1 MTAITGSALPARRH
15 KTVRPRQSWAE
26 FYDPDG
32 VQYGI
37 PTFPY
42 RSAPA
47 GLATRRQ
54 LRAQGLRPGG
64 QQVQAQ
70 ILWRHRRARRVA
82 YLYDVTQAKP
92 KRDATPA
99 QQQAIAEALSAR
111 RTCPT
116 CGQDQGFC
124 IPRSLGECWQCA
136 DTARRPERQPS
147 GYEAE
152 PC

>member
-1 MTAITGSALPARRH
+1 MTAITGRDGQAARRMAAGA
-15 KTVRPRQSWAE
+15 PSGWAE

-32 VQYGI
+32 ERHGI

-42 RSAPA
+42 HFAPG

-64 QQVQAQ
+64 QQIKAQ
-70 ILWRHRRARRVA
+70 ILWRHRHARRVA
-82 YLYDVTQAKP
+82 YLYDLTQAKP
-92 KRDATPA
+92 KREATPA
-99 QQQAIAEALSAR
+99 QRAAIAKALAAR

-116 CGQDQGFC
+116 CGQDTGFC

-136 DTARRPERQPS
+136 EAARRPERQPAD
-147 GYEAE
+147 YEAE
-152 PC
+152 AC